1 MVKPFMWHKN
11 RNSWVK
17 VWFEMERLEVS
28 GVAVRN
34 LKVKVGKV
42 LNLGV

>member
-1 MVKPFMWHKN
+1 MVKPFMRHKN

-17 VWFEMERLEVS
+17 VWFERLGVS

-34 LKVKVGKV
+34 LKLKVGKV